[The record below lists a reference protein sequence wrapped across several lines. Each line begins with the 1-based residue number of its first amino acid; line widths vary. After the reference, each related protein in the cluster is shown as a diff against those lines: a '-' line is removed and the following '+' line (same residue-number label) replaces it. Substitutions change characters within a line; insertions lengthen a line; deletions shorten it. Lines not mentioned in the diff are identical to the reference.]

1 MEKGNWKRKTLFFLI
16 SQCITLF
23 GSTLVQMAIV
33 WYITLK
39 TESGA
44 WVAAVSICSYLP
56 QFLIS
61 FVGGVWAD
69 RYSRKKLIIL
79 SDGMIAAVTFL
90 MILAIPAISSDS
102 LLIGALLV
110 MSVIRSIGAGIQMPA
125 VNAVIPQLV
134 PENALMRYNGINATM
149 QSIVQFISPA
159 SAGLIL
165 TSATLQRALAV
176 DVFTAIVGISLLCF
190 VAIPKQKMQKRERS
204 VFDDMKT
211 GIQYSFSDKTI
222 GTLLIIY
229 GIFILL
235 CVPAGFMS
243 GVLVSRVY
251 GDTYWYLTAVELTGF
266 AGMALGGAFIGI
278 KGEVHSRIKTLIA
291 GFFIFGTTAICMGI
305 SHNFLFYLIMM
316 FLYGI
321 ALTMIQT
328 AMTTMI
334 QETPEHSMQGRV
346 FGLMGAM
353 YSGFL
358 PIGMAVFGPMADVI
372 PLQWIMVGSGIGLIF
387 IAVFIKFYF
396 KFAE

>member
-159 SAGLIL
+159 AAGLIL

-176 DVFTAIVGISLLCF
+176 DVDVYKRQPLC
-190 VAIPKQKMQKRERS
+190 PS
-204 VFDDMKT
+204 N
-211 GIQYSFSDKTI
+211 S
-222 GTLLIIY
+222 
-229 GIFILL
+229 
-235 CVPAGFMS
+235 
-243 GVLVSRVY
+243 
-251 GDTYWYLTAVELTGF
+251 
-266 AGMALGGAFIGI
+266 
-278 KGEVHSRIKTLIA
+278 SRILRYPIS
-291 GFFIFGTTAICMGI
+291 GCCLCIF
-305 SHNFLFYLIMM
+305 
-316 FLYGI
+316 
-321 ALTMIQT
+321 
-328 AMTTMI
+328 
-334 QETPEHSMQGRV
+334 
-346 FGLMGAM
+346 
-353 YSGFL
+353 
-358 PIGMAVFGPMADVI
+358 
-372 PLQWIMVGSGIGLIF
+372 
-387 IAVFIKFYF
+387 
-396 KFAE
+396 

>member
-159 SAGLIL
+159 AAGLIL

-211 GIQYSFSDKTI
+211 GIQSVSYTHL
-222 GTLLIIY
+222 TL
-229 GIFILL
+229 
-235 CVPAGFMS
+235 P
-243 GVLVSRVY
+243 
-251 GDTYWYLTAVELTGF
+251 
-266 AGMALGGAFIGI
+266 
-278 KGEVHSRIKTLIA
+278 
-291 GFFIFGTTAICMGI
+291 TT
-305 SHNFLFYLIMM
+305 
-316 FLYGI
+316 
-321 ALTMIQT
+321 
-328 AMTTMI
+328 
-334 QETPEHSMQGRV
+334 
-346 FGLMGAM
+346 
-353 YSGFL
+353 
-358 PIGMAVFGPMADVI
+358 
-372 PLQWIMVGSGIGLIF
+372 
-387 IAVFIKFYF
+387 
-396 KFAE
+396 